1 MGVGGWGAA
10 TCQAHMI
17 LYLYLSVFS
26 CPGSSIPTPCKDNRQ
41 EPADNRQ
48 ELVDNHQEP
57 VDNRQE
63 PVDNRQ
69 EPGDNRQ
76 EPEDNRQEPL
86 PL

>member
-1 MGVGGWGAA
+1 MFKVNKELKTSKNGDGRTRGKALNDWKRQKS
-10 TCQAHMI
+10 TI
-17 LYLYLSVFS
+17 VFS

-41 EPADNRQ
+41 EPVDNR
-48 ELVDNHQEP
+48 QEP

-69 EPGDNRQ
+69 EPV
-76 EPEDNRQEPL
+76 DNRQEPL

>member
-1 MGVGGWGAA
+1 MQNYNAA
-10 TCQAHMI
+10 LLFEKT
-17 LYLYLSVFS
+17 VFS

-41 EPADNRQ
+41 EPVDNR
-48 ELVDNHQEP
+48 QEP

-69 EPGDNRQ
+69 EPV
-76 EPEDNRQEPL
+76 DNRQEPL

>member
-1 MGVGGWGAA
+1 MFQW
-10 TCQAHMI
+10 I
-17 LYLYLSVFS
+17 LLRLGHHYKSTITIESVFS

-41 EPADNRQ
+41 E
-48 ELVDNHQEP
+48 LVDNRQEP

-69 EPGDNRQ
+69 EPVDNRQ
-76 EPEDNRQEPL
+76 EPVDNRQEPVDNCQEPP

>member
-1 MGVGGWGAA
+1 MFSFHSLFLWREGPLHQDHLCLNLHHQSNVF
-10 TCQAHMI
+10 
-17 LYLYLSVFS
+17 VFS

-41 EPADNRQ
+41 ELVDNRQ
-48 ELVDNHQEP
+48 EPVNNRQEL

-69 EPGDNRQ
+69 EP
-76 EPEDNRQEPL
+76 L